1 MLACM
6 TCSRDGAPSSLP
18 TSLPW
23 ALVAALG
30 CTANP
35 PTTAARS
42 RDPSRD
48 APPETAEKAPP
59 KPARP
64 ERPITPP
71 EALPGD
77 AGDDEL
83 ATPLL
88 DVQIPVTAS
97 TGPLH
102 MVARRYGPLRLQRL
116 ARDQLSVRGDLAVAL
131 ADVHGQLHRARSD
144 LEDINLA
151 AVATIGDIQA
161 FGGRWPDRAFL
172 VGWEEELRD
181 GSPTVWRRVNNDWH
195 RFDNTTYDMGK
206 ELQWTYDQAA
216 PWLASE
222 SLAVR
227 VLYTVAAADPGELA
241 PGDPPPAA
249 SAPVRALL
257 EILEPAVQDDPR
269 APKPAPVPIHRNAD
283 TPDAVP
289 GPEAAAPELVDGDA
303 PELTSRRSAP
313 ELDENG
319 LLPTAA
325 PANPDPPAVEPAT
338 EPVPS
343 TSPAPSR
350 SPRSPRPAPPAPALK
365 FPRLPHNLI
374 PRDIATTPTGTV
386 YVLASDGE
394 IHVATPRPRKP
405 GKWTTT
411 PDTDLPPVAPGDL
424 IRLYTADSGHLYIL
438 ACLAEAPYLKRLDG
452 ANWVT
457 ETLPSK
463 TVCPTSLAE
472 ADDGTLWLATAPT
485 DGHTLWQRASDG
497 AWQPVEL
504 PRLPWAE
511 LSWERWFA
519 YVPLL
524 SDHAVWERDPPPR
537 NPPPLSPELR
547 ASKVVAHRG
556 DVWILA
562 SASVGRTTVPH
573 VVLSTRRAPFAIEF
587 PAAGEEGLDA
597 EDTGDRPFDE
607 TCSTPFLHLRDLAA
621 DEHGADQLPP
631 LRESL
636 GVRAEFADTVL
647 VEALRSDGRR
657 QLGAIWT
664 NADALDEG
672 FGPLGELGGAIDK
685 LRPDVEPTMLCL
697 IPRVRYGVE
706 VRAR

>member
-1 MLACM
+1 MLGGM
-6 TCSRDGAPSSLP
+6 TCSRDGAPSSLT

-42 RDPSRD
+42 REPSRD
-48 APPETAEKAPP
+48 APPETAKKAPP

-64 ERPITPP
+64 EPAITPP

-116 ARDQLSVRGDLAVAL
+116 TRDQLSVRGDLAVAL

-144 LEDINLA
+144 LEDIDLA

-227 VLYTVAAADPGELA
+227 VLYTVAAANPGELA
-241 PGDPPPAA
+241 PGDPSPAA
-249 SAPVRALL
+249 SAPIRALL
-257 EILEPAVQDDPR
+257 EILEPPVQDDPR
-269 APKPAPVPIHRNAD
+269 APKPAPVPVHRNAD
-283 TPDAVP
+283 TPGAVP
-289 GPEAAAPELVDGDA
+289 GPEAATPELVDG
-303 PELTSRRSAP
+303 SAP

-325 PANPDPPAVEPAT
+325 PAATPEQPAEPAT

-343 TSPAPSR
+343 TSPDPTPRPSKPG
-350 SPRSPRPAPPAPALK
+350 SPRSPRAAAPPPSLK
-365 FPRLPHNLI
+365 FPRLPNNLI
-374 PRDIATTPTGTV
+374 PRDIATTPSGTV

-411 PDTDLPPVAPGDL
+411 PDTALPPVAPGDL
-424 IRLYTADSGHLYIL
+424 IRLYTADSGHLYVL
-438 ACLAEAPYLKRLDG
+438 ACLAETPFLKRLDG
-452 ANWVT
+452 ATWQT

-463 TVCPTSLAE
+463 TVCATSVAE

-485 DGHTLWQRASDG
+485 DGHTLWQRGSDG
-497 AWQPVEL
+497 QWQPVEL

-685 LRPDVEPTMLCL
+685 LRPEVEPTMLCL